1 MERCGFPDG
10 VATMANDAP
19 VQAEYSAGE
28 RLFEQGAPAHH
39 VFIINAGRVQIR
51 RRVFE
56 EEVVVET
63 LSKGNICGDIAFANG
78 ASYPVSAV
86 ALEDVQAVVVHRD
99 NLQTVMLDNAKV
111 VARMAGRMAARLT
124 AAHFRVAA
132 MSLTDPLGRVMLQLR
147 QESERDAHEDGP
159 VFSPIPYDLPDALG
173 LEKRVV
179 DGCLR
184 ELVTDSLVEA
194 DGAGRFRI
202 VDQAAFDRRLRYI
215 ELEGRI
221 YG

>member
-1 MERCGFPDG
+1 
-10 VATMANDAP
+10 MANDAP
-19 VQAEYSAGE
+19 VQAEYAAGE
-28 RLFEQGAPAHH
+28 LLFEEGAAAHH

-56 EEVVVET
+56 EEVVLET
-63 LSKGNICGDIAFANG
+63 LGKGNICGDIAFAAG

-86 ALEDVQAVVVHRD
+86 ALDDVQAVVVHRD

-124 AAHFRVAA
+124 AAHFRASVLS
-132 MSLTDPLGRVMLQLR
+132 MSDPLGRVMVQLR
-147 QESERDAHEDGP
+147 HEAERTQDEDGP
-159 VFSPIPYDLPDALG
+159 NYVPIPYDLPESLA

-179 DGCLR
+179 DLCLR
-184 ELVTDSLVEA
+184 ELVSDSLIEA

-202 VDQAAFDRRLRYI
+202 TDPKAFDRRLRYI
-215 ELEGRI
+215 ELDSRI
-221 YG
+221 HG